1 MKNTDVQAVIFD
13 MDGVL
18 IDSEIVY
25 LNRLVQF
32 VQDYL
37 GKKIPKE
44 RLISMVGATGA
55 GHFHAVREYCPPE
68 WDLERF
74 RKHYRQYGKENPI
87 DYSSIL
93 FPDTI
98 PTLEWLRKHGYRIML
113 ATSTDRKKAE
123 EIKAVC
129 GFGAY
134 MEFTLCGDMFQ
145 ESKPNPEIYL
155 KCLELLKL
163 SRRQCL
169 VIEDSPYGIEAA
181 VRAGIPVA
189 VRRETRFVLDQRGGD
204 WYFDRL
210 SELPGFLES

>member
-1 MKNTDVQAVIFD
+1 

-18 IDSEIVY
+18 IDSEPVY

-32 VQDYL
+32 VQDCL
-37 GKKIPKE
+37 GKTIPKE

-55 GHFHAVREYCPPE
+55 GHFKAIKEYCPPE
-68 WDLERF
+68 WDYERF
-74 RKHYRQYGKENPI
+74 RKHYRQYGIDKPI
-87 DYSSIL
+87 DYPSIL
-93 FPDTI
+93 FPDAI
-98 PTLEWLRKHGYRIML
+98 PVLKWLKEHGYRIML
-113 ATSTDRKKAE
+113 ATSTERKKAE
-123 EIKAVC
+123 EIKTVC

-155 KCLELLKL
+155 KCLELLEL
-163 SRRQCL
+163 SRDRCL

-189 VRRETRFVLDQRGGD
+189 VRRETRFALNQAGGD
-204 WYFDRL
+204 WYFEHL
-210 SELPGFLES
+210 SELPGFLNSQEGLRQVQET